1 MTSASAPQKILLLLD
16 EESPAAAEAVR
27 IARESGASLTALFVL
42 DATWN
47 DYVGHDWLSGSGS
60 RADFID
66 YMQQEEEKSQA
77 GAFARLRELAGKDM
91 EVRCLTTSG
100 NVIDQ
105 ARLEMAQ
112 GHDMFVA
119 ANPLRRGLERIRG
132 NVGALCENAPCRILL
147 VPAE

>member
-27 IARESGASLTALFVL
+27 IARESGAALTALFVL
-42 DATWN
+42 DSTWN

-66 YMQQEEEKSQA
+66 YMQQEEEKSEA

-91 EVRCLTTSG
+91 EVRCLTASG

-105 ARLEMAQ
+105 ARQEMVQ
-112 GHDMFVA
+112 GYDLFVA

>member
-105 ARLEMAQ
+105 ARHEMAQ
-112 GHDMFVA
+112 GDDMFVA
-119 ANPLRRGLERIRG
+119 ANPLRRGLERKRG

>member
-66 YMQQEEEKSQA
+66 YMQQEEETSQA

-112 GHDMFVA
+112 GYDMFVA

>member
-112 GHDMFVA
+112 GYDMFVA

>member
-42 DATWN
+42 DSTWN

-105 ARLEMAQ
+105 ARHEMAQ
-112 GHDMFVA
+112 GYDMFVA

>member
-42 DATWN
+42 DSTWN

-112 GHDMFVA
+112 GYDMFVA

>member
-1 MTSASAPQKILLLLD
+1 MTTASAPQKILLLLD

-27 IARESGASLTALFVL
+27 IARESGATLTALFVM
-42 DATWN
+42 DSTWN

-66 YMQQEEEKSQA
+66 YMQNEEEKSA
-77 GAFARLRELAGKDM
+77 ARAFARLRELADSHM
-91 EVRCLTTSG
+91 EIHCLTTAG

-105 ARLEMAQ
+105 ARQEMAQ
-112 GHDMFVA
+112 GYDLFVA

-132 NVGALCENAPCRILL
+132 NVGVLCENAPCRILL
-147 VPAE
+147 VPAV